1 MSCRVRFCIWSF
13 RDYHR
18 FVCPVFLGGKMKLAI
33 VGSRTFNEFPILLYY
48 LNTYFYNGYSQEF
61 IFDQIISGGAKGAD
75 SLGERFANDYEIP
88 VIVYSAEWEKY
99 GKSAGFIRNQTI
111 VDNCDMVLAFW
122 DGESR
127 GTADTIAKAKK
138 AKKPTF
144 IVYY

>member
-1 MSCRVRFCIWSF
+1 
-13 RDYHR
+13 
-18 FVCPVFLGGKMKLAI
+18 MKIAI
-33 VGSRTFNEFPILLYY
+33 VGGRDFTDFNLLRKTM
-48 LNTYFYNGYSQEF
+48 NFF
-61 IFDQIISGGAKGAD
+61 IFEDIKEIISGGARGAD
-75 SLGERFANDYEIP
+75 FLGKRYAENYAIKYIDYP
-88 VIVYSAEWEKY
+88 ACWDKY

-127 GTADTIAKAKK
+127 GTADTIEKAKK

>member
-1 MSCRVRFCIWSF
+1 
-13 RDYHR
+13 
-18 FVCPVFLGGKMKLAI
+18 MKLAI
-33 VGSRTFNEFPILLYY
+33 VGSRTFKDYDLLV
-48 LNTYFYNGYSQEF
+48 TWVDSIFYMQDTDEKF
-61 IFDQIISGGAKGAD
+61 VISGGASGAD
-75 SLGERFANDYEIP
+75 RLAERYANTHIANLIIYPAD
-88 VIVYSAEWEKY
+88 WNKY

-144 IVYY
+144 IIYF

>member
-1 MSCRVRFCIWSF
+1 
-13 RDYHR
+13 
-18 FVCPVFLGGKMKLAI
+18 MKLAI
-33 VGSRTFNEFPILLYY
+33 VGGRDFNDYNKFLSTMFLFNRHPQDFPGI
-48 LNTYFYNGYSQEF
+48 
-61 IFDQIISGGAKGAD
+61 IISGGAKGAD
-75 SLGERFANDYEIP
+75 YLAFRFAEERRIEMR
-88 VIVYSAEWEKY
+88 VYPAEWDRF

-127 GTADTIAKAKK
+127 GTADTIEKAKK

>member
-1 MSCRVRFCIWSF
+1 
-13 RDYHR
+13 
-18 FVCPVFLGGKMKLAI
+18 MKLAI
-33 VGSRTFNEFPILLYY
+33 VGSRTFEDYPFFSFYAKKLCLYDVA
-48 LNTYFYNGYSQEF
+48 E
-61 IFDQIISGGAKGAD
+61 IVSGGAKGAD
-75 SLGERFANDYEIP
+75 SLAKKFA
-88 VIVYSAEWEKY
+88 AEWNFVYTEFPAEWNKY

-122 DGESR
+122 DGVSR

>member
-1 MSCRVRFCIWSF
+1 MR
-13 RDYHR
+13 
-18 FVCPVFLGGKMKLAI
+18 LAI
-33 VGSRTFNEFPILLYY
+33 IGSRTFNDYALL
-48 LNTYFYNGYSQEF
+48 LASAQKYFKGE
-61 IFDQIISGGAKGAD
+61 IETVISGGAKGAD
-75 SLGERFANDYEIP
+75 SLAKRFASYWNFEYKEFP
-88 VIVYSAEWEKY
+88 AEWDKY

-144 IVYY
+144 IIYF